1 LPEITTILLVDD
13 EPDIR
18 TIAEL
23 SLSQVGGWTTH
34 LACSGAQAIELAAK
48 LAPDLILLDVMMPE
62 MDGVATFQALAN
74 GEATRDIPVIFMTAR
89 VQSQERE
96 RYVGLGAA
104 GVIAKPFD
112 PMRLPDDI
120 RGILS
125 QPVEQRGR
133 NRLSA
138 LRRRYAEGLATKLE
152 GLRAAIEHAYD
163 AEPGTRQAAIEAA
176 HRIAHTLHGTAGT
189 YGHAEVSRAMAEIEA
204 ALGQLRDGEGDEG
217 GCWQTIEDG
226 LAKAAEFTV

>member
-1 LPEITTILLVDD
+1 LTEINTILLVDD

-23 SLSQVGGWTTH
+23 SLSQVGGWKVV
-34 LACSGAQAIELAAK
+34 LASSGVQALEVAGK
-48 LAPDLILLDVMMPE
+48 HKPDLILLDVMMPE
-62 MDGVATFQALAN
+62 MDGVTTFQALAN
-74 GEATRDIPVIFMTAR
+74 RDDTREIPVIFMTAR

-120 RGILS
+120 RGILA

-133 NRLSA
+133 NRLAA
-138 LRRRYAEGLATKLE
+138 LRRRYAEGLASKLE
-152 GLRAAIEHAYD
+152 GLRAAIEHAYE
-163 AEPGTRQAAIEAA
+163 AEPNNRKSAIEAA

-189 YGHAEVSRAMAEIEA
+189 YGHAEVSRAMGDIEA
-204 ALGQLRDGEGDEG
+204 ALERLRDGGHDEAQ
-217 GCWQTIEDG
+217 CWQAVEDG
-226 LAKAAEFTV
+226 LAAAASFTV

>member
-1 LPEITTILLVDD
+1 LAEINTILLVDD

-23 SLSQVGGWTTH
+23 SLAQVGGWKVV
-34 LACSGAQAIELAAK
+34 LASSGVQALEIAGK
-48 LAPDLILLDVMMPE
+48 HKPDLILLDVMMPE
-62 MDGVATFQALAN
+62 MDGVTTFQALAN
-74 GEATRDIPVIFMTAR
+74 RDDTREIPVIFMTAR

-120 RGILS
+120 RGILA

-133 NRLSA
+133 NRLAA
-138 LRRRYAEGLATKLE
+138 LRRRYAEGLASKLE
-152 GLRAAIEHAYD
+152 GLRAAIEHAYE
-163 AEPGTRQAAIEAA
+163 AEPSNRRTAIEAA

-189 YGHAEVSRAMAEIEA
+189 YGHAEVSRAMADIEA
-204 ALGQLRDGEGDEG
+204 ALERLRDGGHDDAQ
-217 GCWQTIEDG
+217 CWQAIEDG
-226 LAKAAEFTV
+226 LEAAAEFTV